1 MEFGVMSERICA
13 SLPPKPKAASGWGR
27 YATESKSVLTWC
39 RLAVMARTSCSRH
52 LWEPSAQRMSRGGI
66 LHALV

>member
-1 MEFGVMSERICA
+1 MAFGVEQERMCN
-13 SLPPKPKAASGWGR
+13 SSTPKREGPRVSTLLCISRCSRGAASPL
-27 YATESKSVLTWC
+27 K
-39 RLAVMARTSCSRH
+39 ARTSCSRH